1 MPLRFVKDIPQY
13 IFSADFVVKSVHNG
27 VHMKVENINNNQTFR
42 ARIVINKSGFK
53 NIAKNIT
60 DSKQIGLSTV
70 DGVVFDK
77 QAYNNLGH
85 DSADFSMTTF
95 PSVKLS
101 AGTLLETSAL
111 PSEIQYRKGFLGFI
125 SNSYNEIKQKFGQI
139 LKRDIKTVKIDIPQ
153 DLRIQSTN
161 YANISG
167 NGGAGISSISTGIAS
182 YSGSAASGTENILYH
197 GFLPES
203 AAESVKNIG
212 FVKSMHEELIK
223 LTPDASANLAAST
236 LSSGSGLGA
245 QVVGLGSIDKANKII
260 KNNRNFLS

>member
-1 MPLRFVKDIPQY
+1 
-13 IFSADFVVKSVHNG
+13 
-27 VHMKVENINNNQTFR
+27 MKVENINSKQTFN
-42 ARIVINKSGFK
+42 ARIVVNKSGFK
-53 NIAKNIT
+53 NIAKNIA

-77 QAYNNLGH
+77 QAYYNLGQ

-182 YSGSAASGTENILYH
+182 YSGSAASGAENMLYH